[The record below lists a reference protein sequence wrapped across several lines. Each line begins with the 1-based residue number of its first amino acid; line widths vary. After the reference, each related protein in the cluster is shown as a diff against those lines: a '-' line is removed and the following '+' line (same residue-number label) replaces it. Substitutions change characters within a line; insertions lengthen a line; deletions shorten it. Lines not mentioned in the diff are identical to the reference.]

1 MAMTDIAAKP
11 ASPAPREEAR
21 AQEAGDSSGAQDS
34 SSAQGSSA
42 SPPQRKAVKLTG
54 RQKAAAMLV
63 QLGSDQATRVL
74 REMSDVEVVELVGEV
89 AKLPPLD
96 VETVRDI
103 VNEFVSAI
111 SLIRSVGQGGIEA
124 ARKVLRERLGSARAE
139 ELLSR
144 LFGPSG
150 SGPLTFLNS
159 VAPSTA
165 ATFLSNE
172 HPQTV
177 AIVLAHL
184 ASENAA
190 EIMSLLDDDLRAEVA
205 KRIGR
210 MTRVSPEVVRQAA
223 EVLERRLS
231 TFLETSGSMAT
242 GGVQPLV
249 NILNHS
255 ERQVEKQILNSLDER
270 DPELAEE
277 VRARLFT
284 FEDIVMI
291 EDRSLQLV
299 LRHVN
304 TKDLAT
310 ALKGV
315 VREVREKF
323 ERNMTA
329 RASAELDEEIQALG
343 PIRLSVV
350 EGAQADIVRVVRDLE
365 AAGEIVMAREAD
377 ELVV

>member
-1 MAMTDIAAKP
+1 MTDTATRPEGQAVGQGELEQAAQQGANLSEGTSEAKTTAP
-11 ASPAPREEAR
+11 PAPRKV
-21 AQEAGDSSGAQDS
+21 Q
-34 SSAQGSSA
+34 
-42 SPPQRKAVKLTG
+42 KLTG

-63 QLGSDQATRVL
+63 QLGSEQATRVL

-96 VETVRDI
+96 VDTVREI
-103 VNEFVSAI
+103 VNEFVQAI

-165 ATFLSNE
+165 ASFLSNE

-184 ASENAA
+184 SSENAA
-190 EIMSLLDDDLRAEVA
+190 EILSLLDEDMRAEVA

-210 MTRVSPEVVRQAA
+210 MSRVSPEVVRQAA

-231 TFLETSGSMAT
+231 TFLETSGSLAT

-255 ERQVEKQILNSLDER
+255 DRQVEKQILTSLDER

-277 VRARLFT
+277 VRSRLFT
-284 FEDIVMI
+284 FEDIVML

-315 VREVREKF
+315 TRDVREKF

-343 PIRLSVV
+343 PVRLTVV
-350 EGAQADIVRVVRDLE
+350 EGAQADIVRIVRDLE
-365 AAGEIVMAREAD
+365 AAGEIVMTREAD

>member
-1 MAMTDIAAKP
+1 MTDTATRPEGQAVGQGELEQAAQQGANLSEGTSEAKTTAP
-11 ASPAPREEAR
+11 PAPRKV
-21 AQEAGDSSGAQDS
+21 Q
-34 SSAQGSSA
+34 
-42 SPPQRKAVKLTG
+42 KLTG

-63 QLGSDQATRVL
+63 QLGSEQATRVL
-74 REMSDVEVVELVGEV
+74 RQMSDVEVVELVGEV

-96 VETVRDI
+96 VDTVREI
-103 VNEFVSAI
+103 VNEFVEAI

-165 ATFLSNE
+165 ASFLSNE

-184 ASENAA
+184 SSENAA
-190 EIMSLLDDDLRAEVA
+190 EILSLLDEDMRAEVA

-210 MTRVSPEVVRQAA
+210 MSRVSPEVVRQAA

-231 TFLETSGSMAT
+231 TFLETSGSLAT

-255 ERQVEKQILNSLDER
+255 DRQVEKQILTSLDER

-277 VRARLFT
+277 VRSRLFT
-284 FEDIVMI
+284 FEDIVML

-315 VREVREKF
+315 TRDVREKF

-343 PIRLSVV
+343 PVRLTVV
-350 EGAQADIVRVVRDLE
+350 EGAQADIVRIVRDLE
-365 AAGEIVMAREAD
+365 AAGEIVMTREAD

>member
-1 MAMTDIAAKP
+1 MTDTATRPEGQAVGQGELEQAAQQGANLSEGTSEAKTTAP
-11 ASPAPREEAR
+11 PAPRKV
-21 AQEAGDSSGAQDS
+21 Q
-34 SSAQGSSA
+34 
-42 SPPQRKAVKLTG
+42 KLTG

-63 QLGSDQATRVL
+63 QLGSEQATRVL
-74 REMSDVEVVELVGEV
+74 RQMSDVEVVELVGEV

-96 VETVRDI
+96 VDTVREI
-103 VNEFVSAI
+103 VNEFVEAI

-165 ATFLSNE
+165 ASFLSNE

-190 EIMSLLDDDLRAEVA
+190 EILSLLDEDMRAEVA

-210 MTRVSPEVVRQAA
+210 MSRVSPEVVRQAA

-231 TFLETSGSMAT
+231 TFLETSGSLAT

-255 ERQVEKQILNSLDER
+255 DRQVEKQILTSLDER

-277 VRARLFT
+277 VRSRLFT
-284 FEDIVMI
+284 FEDIVML

-315 VREVREKF
+315 TRDVREKF

-343 PIRLSVV
+343 PVRLTVV
-350 EGAQADIVRVVRDLE
+350 EGAQADIVRIVRDLE
-365 AAGEIVMAREAD
+365 AAGEIVMTREAD